1 MTYKKLKYLFY
12 IFCFSFLLTGCSFF
26 PSTLEKN
33 ENTWADSGSIT
44 VGNMLTVQNT
54 DDRLALINHMD
65 TLSADGLYYASWAMG
80 SPEPFQNSAGDMIDL
95 YDAQFYLLLGEFP
108 DDESAKGAM
117 GKWLAAGKA
126 NYDILSEEEIICN
139 GQPYT
144 FITYQRA
151 HDDIPYHRG
160 VSAFGQFHNY
170 AVCIELTCKE
180 DFEEDLTALMNDFL
194 NACSYKKQ

>member
-95 YDAQFYLLLGEFP
+95 YDAQ
-108 DDESAKGAM
+108 
-117 GKWLAAGKA
+117 
-126 NYDILSEEEIICN
+126 
-139 GQPYT
+139 
-144 FITYQRA
+144 
-151 HDDIPYHRG
+151 
-160 VSAFGQFHNY
+160 
-170 AVCIELTCKE
+170 
-180 DFEEDLTALMNDFL
+180 
-194 NACSYKKQ
+194 